1 MTKDD
6 AIRGAVDK
14 IETVIR
20 WINNNAAPP
29 AFILCI
35 AALDMVVRD
44 LNAALDQE
52 QKDDKG
58 YQDAK
63 NPAGPV
69 V

>member
-14 IETVIR
+14 IETVIG

-52 QKDDKG
+52 QKDDKRRESFK
-58 YQDAK
+58 D
-63 NPAGPV
+63 
-69 V
+69 

>member
-14 IETVIR
+14 IETVTR

-58 YQDAK
+58 RESFKD
-63 NPAGPV
+63 
-69 V
+69 